1 MRRCRCV
8 GSKPEQGRTLPGR
21 QSQCVRVL
29 RPRTPCRPCP
39 GLRRV
44 PVSKDS
50 ISRCF
55 NPVKSRGGSWNQLI
69 FQKIFSCGSGKS
81 ADNDSPALEIPSFDT
96 TVRQR
101 PDRSRPPQAGAAA
114 HVCTES
120 ADRKRFGTLRSNRSF
135 RKTTPRWRPPKAE
148 RETERPFAPLRAQS
162 SRSPC
167 PAAAAKPQGR
177 IRGDRG
183 KLFLTLQ
190 KQTCRHRPAAPDT
203 LYGLHD
209 LHDGGCV

>member
-21 QSQCVRVL
+21 QHQCARVL
-29 RPRTPCRPCP
+29 RTRTPCRPCP

-44 PVSKDS
+44 PVSKDL

-55 NPVKSRGGSWNQLI
+55 DPVKSGGELEPAH

-81 ADNDSPALEIPSFDT
+81 ADKDSPALEIPSFDT

-148 RETERPFAPLRAQS
+148 RERRNAPS
-162 SRSPC
+162 PRSEHNLPVL
-167 PAAAAKPQGR
+167 PVLP
-177 IRGDRG
+177 
-183 KLFLTLQ
+183 
-190 KQTCRHRPAAPDT
+190 KQRSCEAES
-203 LYGLHD
+203 
-209 LHDGGCV
+209 GGTGGNYF